1 MQPDKINSSKG
12 SRKQMMQLLLFSIIV
27 VIVFLINCYFIIK
40 FTKKKHMYKALLCIM
55 YIFPLYV
62 LIELGLMY
70 IYLEFDFFK

>member
-1 MQPDKINSSKG
+1 MQPDKISSSKG
-12 SRKQMMQLLLFSIIV
+12 SKQMTQLLLSSIIV
-27 VIVFLINCYFIIK
+27 LIVFLINCYFIIK
-40 FTKKKHMYKALLCIM
+40 FTKKKHMYKALLYIM